1 MRYLV
6 LVLLLLLSPVWAEE
20 LTVEDFAM
28 LVKHLPTALSGSPDY
43 KFNPSLADLA
53 TRLADVTRVKAGD
66 RLFVVDMKWV
76 ADVGEAMAGE
86 QAEARRKLLF
96 VNMVDTLNGM
106 LVEFSSGYAVDAV
119 SRQEMN
125 DALERALGKTSEI
138 RISAGVSLDGSAAWC
153 GAPGLVINQPGEA
166 ISLTGIQSSENETT
180 SQAQMHGFSG
190 TGESGQSAGGLAGG
204 SSGGSVGSGFSAAGS
219 AVGGVSVSGASGGM
233 VHSGSSVS
241 AGQSPVPVNTSAQP
255 QQVSAPPQSAGSSV
269 VSRPAEPP
277 RARPVPPP
285 PPPKAPAPFRPPP
298 KPKVPVG
305 ANMFFWVL
313 MGAGIIGFIVVVFLI
328 IKNLRTKVAH
338 EQARI
343 ALVEKDLPVERMRS
357 ETIYDKALREA
368 EKGNYAEAIR
378 LLTIGSLLLLEARRV
393 INYQDSLTNGEYLR
407 ELLVEQHLHS
417 MFATPLA
424 LFDRLIYGFQ
434 SPDKKDF
441 EIFRVFYLDLE
452 RLKK

>member
-1 MRYLV
+1 
-6 LVLLLLLSPVWAEE
+6 
-20 LTVEDFAM
+20 
-28 LVKHLPTALSGSPDY
+28 
-43 KFNPSLADLA
+43 
-53 TRLADVTRVKAGD
+53 
-66 RLFVVDMKWV
+66 
-76 ADVGEAMAGE
+76 MA
-86 QAEARRKLLF
+86 
-96 VNMVDTLNGM
+96 
-106 LVEFSSGYAVDAV
+106 
-119 SRQEMN
+119 
-125 DALERALGKTSEI
+125 
-138 RISAGVSLDGSAAWC
+138 
-153 GAPGLVINQPGEA
+153 
-166 ISLTGIQSSENETT
+166 
-180 SQAQMHGFSG
+180 
-190 TGESGQSAGGLAGG
+190 
-204 SSGGSVGSGFSAAGS
+204 GSGFSAAGS
-219 AVGGVSVSGASGGM
+219 AVAGVPVSGASGASGGM

-241 AGQSPVPVNTSAQP
+241 AGQSPVPVNTPAQP
-255 QQVSAPPQSAGSSV
+255 HQVSAPPQPAGSPV

-298 KPKVPVG
+298 KPKVAVG

-313 MGAGIIGFIVVVFLI
+313 MGAGIIGFVVVIFLI
-328 IKNLRTKVAH
+328 IKNLRTRVAH